1 MSIWHSFN
9 EWMNTPF
16 IHTEKFSVDPWKV
29 VGYTGAL
36 LFAFRW
42 LVQAM
47 YRKRTGHNIMPT
59 VFWIIS
65 LAGAGLTTL
74 YFIFGKNDSVG
85 IIQNALPASV
95 ALYNLILDM
104 RHKAEARAAAE
115 AEAGASS

>member
-1 MSIWHSFN
+1 MTFWHSFN

-16 IHTEKFSVDPWKV
+16 LQWGKLTLDPWKL

-36 LFAFRW
+36 MFALRW
-42 LVQAM
+42 VVQAI

-65 LAGAGLTTL
+65 LIGAGLTTL

-95 ALYNLILDM
+95 ALYNLILDL
-104 RHKAEARAAAE
+104 RHKKAKAQTM
-115 AEAGASS
+115 

>member
-1 MSIWHSFN
+1 MSVWTSFN

-16 IHTEKFSVDPWKV
+16 FHWGKLTLDPWKL

-36 LFAFRW
+36 MFALRW
-42 LVQAM
+42 VVQAF

-65 LAGAGLTTL
+65 LIGAGLTTM

-95 ALYNLILDM
+95 ALYNLVLDL
-104 RHKAEARAAAE
+104 RQRKANAKT
-115 AEAGASS
+115 